1 MRFSQTTFV
10 PVRRAGAIAVAIA
23 VLCSAAIAPRAHAA
37 AGTGTDAICTA
48 AITLYLTPGF
58 SARPGASAV
67 TSKGEQGTLLCT
79 GTAIGQR
86 ITGPGTLGVEE
97 ITQASCLS
105 DHSSGHVSA
114 SFPTV
119 AGPIHIVGG
128 LTGHRLGFVEF
139 VDIDFP
145 QAHFSGAGPVVPTS
159 GDCVIAP
166 ITQALVSI
174 TGTLHG

>member
-10 PVRRAGAIAVAIA
+10 PVRRAGALAVAIA
-23 VLCSAAIAPRAHAA
+23 VLGSVAMAPRAHAA
-37 AGTGTDAICTA
+37 TGTDAICTT
-48 AITLYLTPGF
+48 AITLFLTPGF
-58 SARPGASAV
+58 SARPGASTV
-67 TSKGEQGTLLCT
+67 TSRGEKGTLLCT
-79 GTAIGQR
+79 GTENGHR

-97 ITQASCLS
+97 ITQASCVS
-105 DHSSGHVSA
+105 DHSSGQVTA

-119 AGPIHIVGG
+119 AGWTHIVGA
-128 LTGHRLGFVEF
+128 LIGHRLGLVEF
-139 VDIDFP
+139 VDINFP

-174 TGTLHG
+174 TGILHG

>member
-10 PVRRAGAIAVAIA
+10 FVNRAGALAVAIA
-23 VLCSAAIAPRAHAA
+23 VLSSVAIAPRAHAA
-37 AGTGTDAICTA
+37 TGTDAICTTA
-48 AITLYLTPGF
+48 VTLYLTPGF

-79 GTAIGQR
+79 GTANGQR

-97 ITQASCLS
+97 ITQASCLT

-119 AGPIHIVGG
+119 AGSIHIVGAFI
-128 LTGHRLGFVEF
+128 GHRLGFVEF
-139 VDIDFP
+139 VEIDFP